1 MTTWMDEALK
11 LKSGM
16 MPKTKND
23 WTNRAAKK
31 NALVRATCPET
42 GTASNARI
50 YIFIYLRRYVHINNL
65 ERRMKNIK
73 CKNR

>member
-1 MTTWMDEALK
+1 MDEALK

-16 MPKTKND
+16 MPETKND

-31 NALVRATCPET
+31 NALVRAT
-42 GTASNARI
+42 ALKQAQHLMLV
-50 YIFIYLRRYVHINNL
+50 FIYLYTSEVCTYINNL